1 MKTALVHDYLAQ
13 AGGAERVAAAFHT
26 LFPKAPL
33 YTSVYDPAA
42 TLPSFAGMDIRT
54 SFLQRWP
61 FSSRRFHKLAL
72 PYYPAAFERFNFS
85 GYDLVLSSSSSFA
98 KGIITPPETCHI
110 CYCHTPSRFVWRQQ
124 EYLSQNRSARAASS
138 LVSAFV
144 NSMRSWDVES
154 AQRVD
159 YFIANSYNVARRIR
173 KFYRRDVAAVIYPPV
188 ETTKFHPVSP
198 AEVGDHFL
206 VVSRLISYKR
216 IDLAV
221 EACTRRGLPL
231 RVVGIGPDLTNLKRI
246 AGPTIQFL
254 GRLSDEQVA
263 RELAHCKALIFPG
276 EEDFGITP
284 VECMAS
290 GRPVIAYG
298 AGGALET
305 VVEKET
311 GLFFSE
317 QTVASLVC
325 ALEEMDRHC
334 FDPAALKARA
344 SCFDTSVFQKQMLGL
359 IGAAL
364 EEYRRSNSAACI
376 DRKSLERDKSH
387 SLMPTLLAE
396 SFKPDYPET
405 YAALHPNIGAQN
417 LGAQNLGTQNLA

>member
-26 LFPKAPL
+26 LFPAAPL

-42 TLPSFAGMDIRT
+42 TLPDFAGMDIRT

-72 PYYPAAFERFNFS
+72 PYYPSAFERFSFT

-98 KGIITPPETCHI
+98 KGVITPPETCHI

-124 EYLSQNRSARAASS
+124 EYLAQTRSARAGAA
-138 LVSAFV
+138 LISAVV

-159 YFIANSYNVARRIR
+159 YFVANSYNVARRIR

-188 ETTKFHPVSP
+188 ETAKFAPVRPS
-198 AEVGDHFL
+198 EVGEHFL
-206 VVSRLISYKR
+206 VVSRLINYKR
-216 IDLAV
+216 LDLAV
-221 EACTRRGLPL
+221 EACTRLNLPL
-231 RVVGIGPDLTNLKRI
+231 RIVGIGPDLAALRRI

-254 GRLSDEQVA
+254 GRLSDQQVA
-263 RELAHCKALIFPG
+263 RELAQCRALIFPG

-290 GRPVIAYG
+290 GRPVVAYG

-305 VVEKET
+305 ILDGKT

-317 QTVASLVC
+317 QTVDSLAA
-325 ALEEMDRHC
+325 ALGKIALC
-334 FDPAALKARA
+334 TFDPAALQAQA
-344 SCFDTSVFQKQMLGL
+344 FCFDTSVFKTQILAL
-359 IGAAL
+359 IADAL
-364 EEYRRSNSAACI
+364 EEHRNNNSISYI
-376 DRKSLERDKSH
+376 DRKSLGHDKK
-387 SLMPTLLAE
+387 MPPQFLP
-396 SFKPDYPET
+396 KPLTET
-405 YAALHPNIGAQN
+405 RRMTEGLKTTEALK
-417 LGAQNLGTQNLA
+417 TQNHCL

>member
-26 LFPKAPL
+26 LFPDAPM

-42 TLPSFAGMDIRT
+42 TLSSFADMEIRT

-72 PYYPAAFERFNFS
+72 PYYPSAFERFNFS
-85 GYDLVLSSSSSFA
+85 GFDLVLSSSSSFA

-124 EYLSQNRSARAASS
+124 EYLAQTRSARAASS
-138 LVSAFV
+138 LISAVV

-159 YFIANSYNVARRIR
+159 YFVANSYNVARRIR
-173 KFYRRDVAAVIYPPV
+173 KYYRRDVAAVIYPPV
-188 ETTKFHPVSP
+188 ETSKFKP
-198 AEVGDHFL
+198 AAFSEVGSHFL
-206 VVSRLISYKR
+206 VVSRLLNYKR
-216 IDLAV
+216 IDLAI
-221 EACTRRGLPL
+221 EACTRLSLPL
-231 RVVGIGPDLTNLKRI
+231 RVVGIGPDLANLKRI

-254 GRLSDEQVA
+254 GRLSDEKVA
-263 RELAHCKALIFPG
+263 QELARCKALIFPG

-305 VVEKET
+305 VIDKET
-311 GLFFSE
+311 GLFFPE
-317 QTVASLVC
+317 QTVDSLVSV
-325 ALEEMDRHC
+325 LEEIDFYSFSPENLQRQ
-334 FDPAALKARA
+334 AA
-344 SCFDTSVFQKQMLGL
+344 CFDTAVFEKQLVAL
-359 IGAAL
+359 IGEAM
-364 EEYRRSNSAACI
+364 EEHRNNNSAAYI
-376 DRKSLERDKSH
+376 NRRSLDHDKKPSVPFLPKSL
-387 SLMPTLLAE
+387 T
-396 SFKPDYPET
+396 ET
-405 YAALHPNIGAQN
+405 FTSEHHAALHPNA
-417 LGAQNLGTQNLA
+417 GTYNAGT

>member
-26 LFPKAPL
+26 LFPDAPL

-42 TLPSFAGMDIRT
+42 TLSTFAAMDIRT

-72 PYYPAAFERFNFS
+72 PYYPAAFERFNFA

-98 KGIITPPETCHI
+98 KGVITLPETCHI

-124 EYLSQNRSARAASS
+124 EYLAQSRSGRAAAS
-138 LVSAFV
+138 LISAVVS
-144 NSMRSWDVES
+144 NMRAWDVES

-159 YFIANSYNVARRIR
+159 YFVANSYNVARRIR

-188 ETTKFHPVSP
+188 ETAKFHPVGAS
-198 AEVGDHFL
+198 EVGAHFL

-221 EACTRRGLPL
+221 EACTRLNLPL
-231 RVVGIGPDLTNLKRI
+231 RVVGIGPDLPHLKRV
-246 AGPTIQFL
+246 AGPTVQFL

-263 RELAHCKALIFPG
+263 QELARCKALIFPG

-290 GRPVIAYG
+290 GRPVVAYG

-305 VVEKET
+305 VLDGET
-311 GLFFSE
+311 GVFFGDQS
-317 QTVASLVC
+317 VNSLAA
-325 ALEEMDRHC
+325 ALQKISRC
-334 FDPAALKARA
+334 SFSPAALQAQAAR
-344 SCFDTSVFQKQMLGL
+344 FDTSVFERQIQALIADAMQEHSHNNSVTYINRKGLGQDNP
-359 IGAAL
+359 GQDKRAAHPFL
-364 EEYRRSNSAACI
+364 PLPLS
-376 DRKSLERDKSH
+376 
-387 SLMPTLLAE
+387 E
-396 SFKPDYPET
+396 SFKTESLV
-405 YAALHPNIGAQN
+405 ALHQN
-417 LGAQNLGTQNLA
+417 AEQ

>member
-1 MKTALVHDYLAQ
+1 
-13 AGGAERVAAAFHT
+13 
-26 LFPKAPL
+26 
-33 YTSVYDPAA
+33 
-42 TLPSFAGMDIRT
+42 MDIRT

-61 FSSRRFHKLAL
+61 FSLRRFHKLAL
-72 PYYPAAFERFNFS
+72 PYYPAAFERFNFT

-124 EYLSQNRSARAASS
+124 EYLAQTRTGRAAAA
-138 LVSAFV
+138 LIGAFV
-144 NSMRSWDVES
+144 NSMRSWDIES

-159 YFIANSYNVARRIR
+159 YFVANSYNVARRIR

-188 ETTKFHPVSP
+188 ETRNFHPVAPS
-198 AEVGDHFL
+198 EVGDHFL

-221 EACTRRGLPL
+221 AACTRLNLPL
-231 RVVGIGPDLTNLKRI
+231 RVVGIGPDLAALKRI
-246 AGPTIQFL
+246 AGPTVQFL

-263 RELAHCKALIFPG
+263 DELAHCKALIFPG

-290 GRPVIAYG
+290 GRPVVAYG

-305 VVEKET
+305 VIDGVT

-317 QTVASLVC
+317 QTVDSL
-325 ALEEMDRHC
+325 A
-334 FDPAALKARA
+334 AALANIDSCTFSPEALQAYAAR
-344 SCFDTSVFQKQMLGL
+344 FDTSVFAAQLLAL
-359 IGAAL
+359 IADAL
-364 EEYRRSNSAACI
+364 DEHRNNTSIPYIN
-376 DRKSLERDKSH
+376 RKSLEPDKNTPH
-387 SLMPTLLAE
+387 SYLPKPLTE
-396 SFKPDYPET
+396 KFKTENF
-405 YAALHPNIGAQN
+405 AALHLTPGKQITAHE
-417 LGAQNLGTQNLA
+417 

>member
-26 LFPKAPL
+26 LFPDAPL

-42 TLPSFAGMDIRT
+42 TLPSFAEMEIRT

-98 KGIITPPETCHI
+98 KGIITPPETCHV

-124 EYLSQNRSARAASS
+124 EYLAQTRSVRAASS

-159 YFIANSYNVARRIR
+159 YFVANSYNVARRIR

-188 ETTKFHPVSP
+188 ETTKFQPVSP

-206 VVSRLISYKR
+206 VVSRLLSYKR
-216 IDLAV
+216 LDLAV
-221 EACTRRGLPL
+221 EACTRRNLPL
-231 RVVGIGPDLTNLKRI
+231 RVVGIGPDLARLKRK

-254 GRLSDEQVA
+254 GRLSDEQVT
-263 RELAHCKALIFPG
+263 RELARCKALIFPG
-276 EEDFGITP
+276 EEDFGMTP

-305 VVEKET
+305 VIDQET
-311 GLFFSE
+311 GLFFPE
-317 QTVASLVC
+317 QTVDSLVH
-325 ALEEMDRHC
+325 ALEEMDSHC
-334 FDPAALKARA
+334 FDPAALQARA
-344 SCFDTSVFQKQMLGL
+344 SCFDTSVFEQQMLAL
-359 IGAAL
+359 VAEAL
-364 EEYRRSNSAACI
+364 EEHRGNNSIASI
-376 DRKSLERDKSH
+376 DRKSLKRGK
-387 SLMPTLLAE
+387 LPPLPKPLTE
-396 SFKPDYPET
+396 SFKTDYLEPYT
-405 YAALHPNIGAQN
+405 ALHP
-417 LGAQNLGTQNLA
+417 LGTQNLV

>member
-26 LFPKAPL
+26 LFPSAPL

-42 TLPSFAGMDIRT
+42 TLPSFAEMDVRT

-72 PYYPAAFERFNFS
+72 PYYPAAFEGFNFS

-124 EYLSQNRSARAASS
+124 EYLAQTRSARAVSS
-138 LVSAFV
+138 LVGAFV

-159 YFIANSYNVARRIR
+159 YFVANSYNVARRIR

-188 ETTKFHPVSP
+188 ETSKFKP
-198 AEVGDHFL
+198 ARPEQVGSHFL
-206 VVSRLISYKR
+206 VVSRLLNYKR
-216 IDLAV
+216 IDLAIA
-221 EACTRRGLPL
+221 ACTRLSLPL
-231 RVVGIGPDLTNLKRI
+231 RIVGIGPDMAHLKRI

-254 GRLSDEQVA
+254 GRMSDEQVA
-263 RELAHCKALIFPG
+263 RELSVCKALIFPG

-305 VVEKET
+305 VIENET
-311 GLFFSE
+311 GLFFAE
-317 QTVASLVC
+317 QTVDSLVC
-325 ALEEMDRHC
+325 ALKD
-334 FDPAALKARA
+334 FDSYAFSTEALLAQA
-344 SCFDTSVFQKQMLGL
+344 SCFDTAVFEKHLVAL
-359 IGAAL
+359 IGEAM
-364 EEYRRSNSAACI
+364 EEHRNNNSQAYINHKGLKHEKKPLTAF
-376 DRKSLERDKSH
+376 
-387 SLMPTLLAE
+387 MPKPLTE
-396 SFKPDYPET
+396 SFKADH
-405 YAALHPNIGAQN
+405 YAALHQN
-417 LGAQNLGTQNLA
+417 TGT

>member
-13 AGGAERVAAAFHT
+13 AGGAERVAAAFHA

-42 TLPSFAGMDIRT
+42 TLATFAAMDIRT

-61 FSSRRFHKLAL
+61 FSLRRFHKLAL
-72 PYYPAAFERFNFS
+72 PYYPASFERFDFT

-98 KGIITPPETCHI
+98 KGVITPPEACHI
-110 CYCHTPSRFVWRQQ
+110 CYCHTPSRFIWRQQ
-124 EYLSQNRSARAASS
+124 EYLAQSRSGRAAASLISS
-138 LVSAFV
+138 VV
-144 NSMRSWDVES
+144 NNLRSWDVES

-159 YFIANSYNVARRIR
+159 YFVANSYHVARRIR

-188 ETTKFHPVSP
+188 ETAKFKP
-198 AEVGDHFL
+198 AAASEIGAHFL

-221 EACTRRGLPL
+221 EACTRLGLPL
-231 RVVGIGPDLTNLKRI
+231 RVVGIGPDLAHLKRI
-246 AGPTIQFL
+246 AGPTVQFL

-263 RELAHCKALIFPG
+263 YEMARCKALIFPG

-290 GRPVIAYG
+290 GRPVVAYG

-305 VVEKET
+305 MLDGET
-311 GLFFSE
+311 GLFFGE
-317 QTVASLVC
+317 QSVNSLAA
-325 ALEEMDRHC
+325 ALEKISRC
-334 FDPAALKARA
+334 FFSPEALQAQAA
-344 SCFDTSVFQKQMLGL
+344 CFDTSVFESQIQAL
-359 IGAAL
+359 ISSAI
-364 EEYRRSNSAACI
+364 EEHGRSNSVTSI
-376 DRKSLERDKSH
+376 NRNGLGQDKKLTHPLLSLP
-387 SLMPTLLAE
+387 LTE
-396 SFKPDYPET
+396 SFKTENLV
-405 YAALHPNIGAQN
+405 ALHQSAEK
-417 LGAQNLGTQNLA
+417 

>member
-13 AGGAERVAAAFHT
+13 AGGAERVAAAFHD
-26 LFPKAPL
+26 LFPDAPL

-42 TLPSFAGMDIRT
+42 TLATFAEMDIRT

-72 PYYPAAFERFNFS
+72 PYYPSAFERFNFS
-85 GYDLVLSSSSSFA
+85 GFDLVLSSSSSFA

-124 EYLSQNRSARAASS
+124 EYLAQTRSARAASS
-138 LVSAFV
+138 LISAIV

-159 YFIANSYNVARRIR
+159 YFVANSYNVARRIR
-173 KFYRRDVAAVIYPPV
+173 KYYRRDVAAVIYPPV
-188 ETTKFHPVSP
+188 ETSKFQP
-198 AEVGDHFL
+198 AAPSEVGSHFL
-206 VVSRLISYKR
+206 VVSRLLNYKR
-216 IDLAV
+216 IDLAIR
-221 EACTRRGLPL
+221 ACTRLSLPL
-231 RVVGIGPDLTNLKRI
+231 RVVGIGPDIANLKRI

-254 GRLSDEQVA
+254 GRLSDEKVA
-263 RELAHCKALIFPG
+263 YELARCKALIFPG

-305 VVEKET
+305 VIDKET

-317 QTVASLVC
+317 QTVESLVC
-325 ALEEMDRHC
+325 TLKEIDFHTFSVEKLQAQAAC
-334 FDPAALKARA
+334 FDK
-344 SCFDTSVFQKQMLGL
+344 SVFERQLLAL
-359 IGAAL
+359 ISEAM
-364 EEYRRSNSAACI
+364 EEHHNNNSQAYINRRSLDHDKKPSAPFLP
-376 DRKSLERDKSH
+376 KSLTETFS
-387 SLMPTLLAE
+387 AE
-396 SFKPDYPET
+396 HH
-405 YAALHPNIGAQN
+405 AALHHNA
-417 LGAQNLGTQNLA
+417 GT

>member
-13 AGGAERVAAAFHT
+13 AGGAERVAEAFHT
-26 LFPKAPL
+26 LFPEAPL
-33 YTSVYDPAA
+33 YTSVYDPTA
-42 TLPSFAGMDIRT
+42 TLPGFAAMDIRT

-124 EYLSQNRSARAASS
+124 EYLAQTRSARAASS
-138 LVSAFV
+138 LISAFV

-188 ETTKFHPVSP
+188 ETSKFAPV
-198 AEVGDHFL
+198 AAEEVGDHFL
-206 VVSRLISYKR
+206 VVSRLLSYKR

-221 EACTRRGLPL
+221 QACTRLNLPL
-231 RVVGIGPDLTNLKRI
+231 RVVGIGPDLAPLKRL

-254 GRLSDEQVA
+254 GRLPDEQVVS
-263 RELAHCKALIFPG
+263 ELARCKALIFPG

-305 VVEKET
+305 VIDKET
-311 GLFFSE
+311 GLFFPE
-317 QTVASLVC
+317 QTVDSLAGVLAKIDNYTFC
-325 ALEEMDRHC
+325 TETLQAQATHFDTAVFEQQLLALIGDALEEHHNNNT
-334 FDPAALKARA
+334 A
-344 SCFDTSVFQKQMLGL
+344 VY
-359 IGAAL
+359 I
-364 EEYRRSNSAACI
+364 N
-376 DRKSLERDKSH
+376 RKSLEHDKKAV
-387 SLMPTLLAE
+387 LPFLPKPLTERFKTETYTENYAE
-396 SFKPDYPET
+396 
-405 YAALHPNIGAQN
+405 YAALHQDAGRLDVA
-417 LGAQNLGTQNLA
+417 

>member
-13 AGGAERVAAAFHT
+13 AGGAERVAAAFHN
-26 LFPKAPL
+26 LFPEAPL

-42 TLPSFAGMDIRT
+42 TLDNFAEMDIRT

-72 PYYPAAFERFNFS
+72 PYYPSAFERFNFT

-98 KGIITPPETCHI
+98 KGVITPPEACHI

-124 EYLSQNRSARAASS
+124 EYLAQTRSARAASA
-138 LVSAFV
+138 LISAVV

-188 ETTKFHPVSP
+188 ETTKFRPVSP
-198 AEVGDHFL
+198 EEVGDHFL
-206 VVSRLISYKR
+206 VVSRLLNYKR
-216 IDLAV
+216 LDLAV
-221 EACTRRGLPL
+221 QACTRLNLPL
-231 RVVGIGPDLTNLKRI
+231 RVVGIGPDLPYLKRM

-254 GRLSDEQVA
+254 GRLPDKQVA
-263 RELAHCKALIFPG
+263 QELAHCKALIFPG

-305 VVEKET
+305 VVDGET
-311 GLFFSE
+311 GLFFAE
-317 QTVASLVC
+317 QTVDSLVD
-325 ALEEMDRHC
+325 ALIRIDQISFSTE
-334 FDPAALKARA
+334 ALQKRA
-344 SCFDTSVFQKQMLGL
+344 SCFDTSVFEAQMLAL
-359 IGAAL
+359 IKDAL
-364 EEYRRSNSAACI
+364 EEHQNNNSVTFI
-376 DRKSLERDKSH
+376 NRKSLDHDKRMTFQFS
-387 SLMPTLLAE
+387 PKTL
-396 SFKPDYPET
+396 SET
-405 YAALHPNIGAQN
+405 FVADN
-417 LGAQNLGTQNLA
+417 LNRLR

>member
-13 AGGAERVAAAFHT
+13 AGGAERVAAAFHL
-26 LFPKAPL
+26 LFPDAPL
-33 YTSVYDPAA
+33 FTSVYDPAA

-72 PYYPAAFERFNFS
+72 PYYPQAFERFDFT

-98 KGIITPPETCHI
+98 KGIITPPETCHV

-124 EYLSQNRSARAASS
+124 EYLSQRSALAASS
-138 LVSAFV
+138 VARALV
-144 NSMRSWDVES
+144 NSLRSWDVES

-159 YFIANSYNVARRIR
+159 YFVANSYNVARRIR
-173 KFYRRDVAAVIYPPV
+173 KFYHRDVAAVIYPPV
-188 ETTKFHPVSP
+188 ETKKFHQVGP

-206 VVSRLISYKR
+206 VVSRLLNYKR

-231 RVVGIGPDLTNLKRI
+231 RVVGIGPETASLKRI

-263 RELAHCKALIFPG
+263 QELAQCKALIFPG

-290 GRPVIAYG
+290 GRPVVAYG

-305 VVEKET
+305 VIDGET
-311 GLFFSE
+311 GLFFPQ
-317 QTVASLVC
+317 QTVDSLVH
-325 ALEEMDRHC
+325 ALEEIDSLC
-334 FDPAALKARA
+334 FDPAALQSRA
-344 SCFDTSVFQKQMLGL
+344 SCFDTSVFEKQILTL
-359 IGAAL
+359 VAEAL
-364 EEYRRSNSAACI
+364 EEHRRSNSIASI
-376 DRKSLERDKSH
+376 NRKSLAQKSH
-387 SLMPTLLAE
+387 LPLPK
-396 SFKPDYPET
+396 SFQSDYSEPYT
-405 YAALHPNIGAQN
+405 ALHQREAQN
-417 LGAQNLGTQNLA
+417 SI